1 MVNQSGGD
9 MMREMKIVRRWLGV
23 VGGVWAIAGLSANAL
38 SAEWRIATAYPTDN
52 YHTQNL
58 HEFGDALARETK
70 GAITLQIHANAT
82 LFKAPEIFPA
92 VKDGKIEGG
101 EVILSS
107 LVKESPL
114 FGLDALPFLVS
125 GYDDARLLWKLSRP
139 DVEKLFAEHGLQLLY
154 SVPWPPQN
162 LYSNRPLVGAK
173 DLEGLRLRTY
183 NPMMQR
189 LGELMGAKPVTIQTT
204 ELGEAIAERQIDL
217 MLTSSW
223 TGVDTKAWKGFS
235 FCYEANGGIPKNAVF
250 VSKKRFDA
258 LDPAIQSKIKILAAE
273 AEERGW
279 KLSQQN
285 RTHFDQELAV
295 NKLKIQPLDYFLMR
309 QLQRYGEIL
318 AKEWLRIEGGTGLNI
333 LLRFNFETSKRIM
346 AGDPAKR

>member
-1 MVNQSGGD
+1 MLRD
-9 MMREMKIVRRWLGV
+9 LKMVRRLLWALGLL
-23 VGGVWAIAGLSANAL
+23 AGLSVDAL
-38 SAEWRIATAYPTDN
+38 SVEWRIATAYPADN

-58 HEFGDALARETK
+58 QEFGDSLARDTK
-70 GAITLQIHANAT
+70 GAITLQVHPNAT
-82 LFKAPEIFPA
+82 LFKSPEIFPA

-114 FGLDALPFLVS
+114 FGLDALPFIVN

-139 DVEKLFAEHGLQLLY
+139 DIEKRFAEHGLQLLY

-162 LYSNRPLVGAK
+162 LYSNRPLAGAK

-189 LGELMGAKPVTIQTT
+189 LAELMGSKPVTIQTT
-204 ELGEAIAERQIDL
+204 ELAEAIAGRQIDL

-235 FCYEANGGIPKNAVF
+235 YCYEANGGIPKNAVF
-250 VSKKRFDA
+250 VSKKHFDA
-258 LDPAIQSKIKILAAE
+258 LDPAIQTKIKVLAAE

-279 KLSQQN
+279 RLSQQN
-285 RTHFDQELAV
+285 RTHFDQELAA

-309 QLQRYGEIL
+309 QLQRYGETL
-318 AKEWLRIEGGTGLNI
+318 AKEWLRIEGGNGLNI
-333 LLRFNFETSKRIM
+333 LLRFNFETSTRDVASDHVKR
-346 AGDPAKR
+346 